1 MKELKRM
8 KYKVLSV
15 GNCTLYDYINIGDY
29 IQALAA
35 TQFLPH
41 IDGFVDRD
49 TDLDKVTE
57 KTVLI
62 MNGWFM
68 YLPNNWPPS
77 KNVYPLFVAFHIN
90 SNVKDALTSPDSI
103 TYLKDNEPIGCRDKN
118 TVDLLRKKGVE
129 AYFSGCLTLTLGKKF
144 KSDSRNEKVYIVEP
158 TNHIRWTMSVILHYA
173 LKIPCHIKE
182 IGILM
187 RKQCI
192 GSHLSALKRILYI
205 SAFYD
210 TYSKVIDVK
219 TLLNADY
226 IEQLSERYRKEF
238 DTNVKRLREAERI
251 VRLYASAGL
260 VITSRIHC
268 ALPCLGLDT
277 PVIFIEDANQDD
289 LSKNRMQGISELFNR
304 FIYDNGQIIPDFEI
318 NSKLSIG
325 TCPPNKDT
333 WKKLASDL
341 ITRCE
346 DFFKFVEEL

>member
-62 MNGWFM
+62 LNGWFM

-90 SNVKDALTSPDSI
+90 SNVKDALTRPDSI

-226 IEQLSERYRKEF
+226 IEQ
-238 DTNVKRLREAERI
+238 
-251 VRLYASAGL
+251 
-260 VITSRIHC
+260 
-268 ALPCLGLDT
+268 
-277 PVIFIEDANQDD
+277 
-289 LSKNRMQGISELFNR
+289 
-304 FIYDNGQIIPDFEI
+304 
-318 NSKLSIG
+318 
-325 TCPPNKDT
+325 
-333 WKKLASDL
+333 
-341 ITRCE
+341 
-346 DFFKFVEEL
+346 